1 VTEHEASG
9 TQDVGSNV
17 SYSFGSFELLPDRL
31 LLELHGEP
39 VPIGS
44 RAFNLLLALVA
55 RAGEVVSFQE
65 LLDLVWP
72 SQIVHEA
79 NLRVQMGAL
88 RKILA
93 QGLEGAQP
101 VKTVPLQG
109 YAFVAPVVRLS
120 HEAVTKPTI
129 VQSGGGNL
137 PLPLTPVLGRGQV
150 IDHLISSVTENR
162 LVSIVGP
169 GGIGKTTVALAVGR
183 KCVPVMPD
191 GVHFV
196 ELSSVADPKSV
207 PSRLATVLGI
217 AVLSDNP
224 LAGLIAHLRG
234 KRMLILI
241 DTCEHVVAAVATLCE
256 ALLASTEGVVILATS
271 RESLRAAGEWVHR
284 LSSLPFPP
292 EYQRLTVEGALSFA
306 AVDLFV
312 QRAKAT
318 ASQFQLRPEDI
329 PAVSQICRRLDGI
342 PLALEFAAGR
352 IDEIGLK
359 AVADS
364 LDNRFTILSRGRRT
378 ALARHQTLI
387 ATMDWSHD
395 LLPADEQVV
404 LRQLS
409 VFPGK
414 FSVEATASIAELT
427 PDAARIALSSLFD
440 KSLVVADFTD
450 DVVQYRLLDTI
461 RAYAAMKLVSSGEA
475 EVIRWRHARCVSAV
489 LQEAEKEWDL
499 QDSTVWKR
507 RYAHLVDD
515 VRVALD
521 WGMSPTGDREL
532 AIRLTAVS
540 SPLWFALSLLGE
552 FGRRIETA
560 LAAAEHVSVE
570 TAVEIRLWDALGHSI
585 WHSQGNMPAM
595 AASFS
600 KALEGA
606 RRLKLRDAEL
616 RALWGLLVYANTEGN
631 YAEAVETLDCFGQV
645 AAELGDPKAA
655 LTHRRMSALALHY
668 AGDHAAAREHA
679 EYVLRHPSSH
689 SGRARQKGLQFDQRV
704 TASTMRARTLW
715 MLGFPD
721 QAWRCAL
728 EAVEL
733 AHAVDHAL
741 SVCFV
746 LANAAAPIAFWRGD
760 RLAAVQMTERL
771 LATSAEHSFVTWHT
785 FGQCYD
791 AILKQPSDGC
801 LVSVF
806 QSAVGWHL
814 LETVA
819 TIDEAL
825 ASDAVLERADREA
838 GGWSTPEL
846 LRIRAGRLLRRDPGA
861 TEAAEAAL
869 RQALAIAR
877 RQSAVAW
884 ELRSATALAE
894 MWRGAGQEAAAALLL
909 APVYRKFVEGVTT
922 KDVIRA
928 REILR
933 SLVPQR
939 DKTFVVGDIEQD

>member
-9 TQDVGSNV
+9 VQDVGSNV
-17 SYSFGSFELLPDRL
+17 SYSFGSFQLLPERL

-39 VPIGS
+39 VPMGS
-44 RAFNLLLALVA
+44 RAFNVLLALVA
-55 RAGEVVSFQE
+55 RAGEVVSFEE

-72 SQIVHEA
+72 GQIVHEA
-79 NLRVQMGAL
+79 NLRVQIGAL

-93 QGLEGAQP
+93 QGFEGAQP

-109 YAFVAPVVRLS
+109 YIFAAPVVRLT
-120 HEAVTKPTI
+120 HEVAARPQI

-137 PLPLTPVLGRGQV
+137 PLPPTPVLGRGQV
-150 IDHLISSVTENR
+150 IDHLMSSVTENR

-183 KCVPVMPD
+183 KCLPLMPD
-191 GVHFV
+191 GAYFV
-196 ELSSVADPKSV
+196 ELSSVSDPKSV
-207 PSRLATVLGI
+207 PSALATVLGI
-217 AVLSDNP
+217 AVLSDKP
-224 LAGLIAHLRG
+224 LAGLITHLRS
-234 KRMLILI
+234 KRMLVLI
-241 DTCEHVVAAVATLCE
+241 DTCEHVIEAVATLCE
-256 ALLASTEGVVILATS
+256 ALVTSTEGVTILATS

-292 EYQRLTVEGALSFA
+292 EYQRLTVDEALSFA

-312 QRAKAT
+312 QRAKAI
-318 ASQFQLRPEDI
+318 ASEFQLRPEGV
-329 PAVSQICRRLDGI
+329 PAVLQICSRLDGI
-342 PLALEFAAGR
+342 PLALEFAAAR

-364 LDNRFTILSRGRRT
+364 LDNRFTSLSRGRRT
-378 ALARHQTLI
+378 AMARHQTLI

-395 LLPADEQVV
+395 LLPVEEQIV

-409 VFPGK
+409 VFPGN
-414 FSVEATASIAELT
+414 FSVDATSFIAELT
-427 PDAARIALSSLFD
+427 PDAAKIALSSLFD
-440 KSLVVADFTD
+440 KSLVVADLTD

-461 RAYAAMKLVSSGEA
+461 RAYAAIKLVSSGEA
-475 EVIRWRHARCVSAV
+475 EVIRRRHACYVSAV
-489 LQEAEKEWDL
+489 LQEAEKEWDV
-499 QDSTVWKR
+499 QDSSVWKR
-507 RYAHLVDD
+507 RYVHLVDD
-515 VRVALD
+515 VRLALD
-521 WGMSPTGDREL
+521 WGMSSSGDREL

-560 LAAAEHVSVE
+560 LAAAALVSVD

-616 RALWGLLVYANTEGN
+616 RALWGLLVCANTDGN
-631 YAEAVETLDCFGQV
+631 YAEAVETLDRFGQV
-645 AAELGDPKAA
+645 AVELGDPKAE

-668 AGDHAAAREHA
+668 AGNHVASREHA
-679 EYVLRHPSSH
+679 EYVLQHPSSH
-689 SGRARQKGLQFDQRV
+689 SGKARQKGLQFDQRV
-704 TASTMRARTLW
+704 TASTMLARTLW

-733 AHAVDHAL
+733 ADAVDHAL

-760 RLAAVQMTERL
+760 RPAAAQMTERL
-771 LATSAEHSFVTWHT
+771 LARSAEHAFVTWHT

-791 AILKQPSDGC
+791 TILNQRSDEHLAPVIQP
-801 LVSVF
+801 
-806 QSAVGWHL
+806 AVGWHL
-814 LETVA
+814 LETIA

-825 ASDAVLERADREA
+825 ASEAVLERADREV
-838 GGWSTPEL
+838 GGWSVPEL
-846 LRIRAGRLLRRDPGA
+846 LRIRAGRLLRRDPRA
-861 TEAAEAAL
+861 TGAAEADL
-869 RQALAIAR
+869 CQALAIAG
-877 RQSAVAW
+877 RQGAVAW

-894 MWRGAGQEAAAALLL
+894 MWRGAGREAAAVSLL
-909 APVYRKFVEGVTT
+909 APVYRKFVEGAATR
-922 KDVIRA
+922 DVICA
-928 REILR
+928 KEMLQSMPGYIADE
-933 SLVPQR
+933 P
-939 DKTFVVGDIEQD
+939 